1 MKVTLLD
8 SARNSTQDRIYWG
21 FISVQLLIK
30 LDLYQKMGFWA
41 HSAPVIAEEEED
53 GDSSID
59 DKYEG

>member
-1 MKVTLLD
+1 M
-8 SARNSTQDRIYWG
+8 G
-21 FISVQLLIK
+21 FICVQILIK

-59 DKYEG
+59 DEYEG